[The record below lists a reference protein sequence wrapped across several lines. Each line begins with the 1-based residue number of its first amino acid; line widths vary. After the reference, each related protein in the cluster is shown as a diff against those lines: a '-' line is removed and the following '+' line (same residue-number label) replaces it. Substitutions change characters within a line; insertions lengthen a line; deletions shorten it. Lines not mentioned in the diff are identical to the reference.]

1 MRRIGCETSVSLS
14 TAFALELARDG
25 VLQPRSQPNPESS
38 VDEAFAWDR
47 NCDRGTS
54 VISAIGVP
62 DLYNDKT
69 HRVCAVVLMT
79 TLRPSA
85 TGYRNNNNKQTNNN
99 NNSSK
104 SLLLI

>member
-1 MRRIGCETSVSLS
+1 VSLS

-85 TGYRNNNNKQTNNN
+85 TGYRTTTTNKQTN
-99 NNSSK
+99 K
-104 SLLLI
+104 QQQQQQQ